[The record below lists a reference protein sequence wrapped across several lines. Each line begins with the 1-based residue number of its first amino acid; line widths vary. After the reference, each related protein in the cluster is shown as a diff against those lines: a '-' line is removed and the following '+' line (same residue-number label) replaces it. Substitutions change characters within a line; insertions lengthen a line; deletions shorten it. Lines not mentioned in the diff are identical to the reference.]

1 MTRLKKAMF
10 TGRKKMTDELKD
22 MLLRYLR
29 DMSERGDHTARQL
42 LPLVE
47 EIE

>member
-1 MTRLKKAMF
+1 MD
-10 TGRKKMTDELKD
+10 DELKD

-42 LPLVE
+42 LPLVLDHEDSLLEVE